1 MERRGGGS
9 GGLERG
15 ELGEVVTDEQGNQ
28 IVFRKIEVIRI
39 FKFLHFEFSA
49 HTHKF
54 KRLFCVENNSVL
66 EELFKIFISILTFS

>member
-39 FKFLHFEFSA
+39 FKFLCYFRTILNFL
-49 HTHKF
+49 HT
-54 KRLFCVENNSVL
+54 RTNSNDYFV
-66 EELFKIFISILTFS
+66 

>member
-28 IVFRKIEVIRI
+28 IVFRKIEVKII
-39 FKFLHFEFSA
+39 KFWSFSD
-49 HTHKF
+49 TLKPF
-54 KRLFCVENNSVL
+54 
-66 EELFKIFISILTFS
+66 